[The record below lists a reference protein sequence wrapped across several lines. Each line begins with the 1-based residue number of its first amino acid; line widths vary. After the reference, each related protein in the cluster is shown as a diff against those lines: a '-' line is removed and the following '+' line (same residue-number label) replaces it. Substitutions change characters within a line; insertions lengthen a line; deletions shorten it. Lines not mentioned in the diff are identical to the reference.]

1 MKPGRVFVLAL
12 AALIIPLIGC
22 VSSGKYQELEK
33 KYNQDTASLQE
44 TIDLMK
50 RKIGDL
56 ERSGIIDSQALQLAK
71 RDLEQLAAERKELER
86 ELADIAGTR
95 VSPEGGIL
103 MEGDYFFDPGMA
115 DIRKEAKASLDKL
128 ADLIAARE
136 GRVVIVGHTD
146 ADPIVKS
153 DKMWRTKL
161 NHELGANRAV
171 QVMAYMVGKGV
182 SKDRF
187 DVRSVGEFKPIAPND
202 TKDGK
207 KKNRRVEIFLIS
219 SAPSK

>member
-1 MKPGRVFVLAL
+1 MKPGKVFVLAL

-22 VSSGKYQELEK
+22 VSSGRYQELEK

-44 TIDLMK
+44 TIDLLK

-56 ERSGIIDSQALQLAK
+56 EKSGMISSKDLQLAK
-71 RDLEQLAAERKELER
+71 LELERLAAERKELE
-86 ELADIAGTR
+86 EKLAGIGGISVT
-95 VSPEGGIL
+95 PEGGIR

-115 DIRKEAKASLDKL
+115 DLRPAAKASLDKL
-128 ADLIAARE
+128 ADVIAARE
-136 GRVVIVGHTD
+136 GRVIVIGHTD

-153 DKMWRTKL
+153 DKMWTTKL

-171 QVMAYMVGKGV
+171 QVMAYLVGKGV

-187 DVRSVGEFKPIAPND
+187 DVRSLGEFSSIAPND
-202 TKDGK
+202 TKEGK

-219 SAPSK
+219 